1 MSEPE
6 EILNDLIAKGGL
18 EFAGFDTSSGEAMYR
33 PTPKLKDID
42 PNLSKDMSLY
52 FSEISMKLWANG
64 FINMDVTLAD
74 PMVTLAEK
82 SFDIKQIDT
91 LDKEERQV
99 LEQMI
104 KTLSSQK

>member
-1 MSEPE
+1 VSDPE
-6 EILNDLIAKGGL
+6 EILNDLVAKGGL
-18 EFAGFDTSSGEAMYR
+18 EFVGVDTSSGEAMYR

-42 PNLSKDMSLY
+42 PTLSKDMSLY
-52 FSEISMKLWANG
+52 FSEISMRLWANG
-64 FINMDVTLAD
+64 FINMDITLAN

-82 SFDIKQIDT
+82 SFDIRQIDL
-91 LDKEERQV
+91 LDKEERHV